1 VKGRLLALDYGTRRI
16 GAALSD
22 PLRILAR
29 GWGLIER
36 EKEGEAH
43 LDTIRSII
51 EDEQVTAIVLGLP
64 RNADGSEG
72 PMVTAV
78 RAFGARLEELTGLP
92 VHYSDESYSS
102 LEADEI
108 LREKHRDPKKRKAER
123 DVIAAQIILRHY
135 LEFGC

>member
-1 VKGRLLALDYGTRRI
+1 MKGRLLALDYGSKRI

-22 PLRILAR
+22 PLRVLTRA
-29 GWGLIER
+29 WGLIER

-43 LDTIRSII
+43 LDTIRAII
-51 EDEQVTAIVLGLP
+51 AEEQVTAIVLGLP

-72 PMVTAV
+72 PMVAAV
-78 RAFGARLEELTGLP
+78 RAFGARLEEVTGLP

-108 LREKHRDPKKRKAER
+108 LREKHRDPRKRKAER
-123 DVIAAQIILRHY
+123 DVIAAQIILRHF